1 MALLH
6 RDRTEER
13 VDDRLGDERLM
24 GDPPIGGPATVERD
38 EHTAVADRDHDK
50 EHDRE
55 PEREHDRAVVV
66 ERPGRG
72 ETFGLIARTVVFT
85 VAVLAVVAM
94 AAANPDDV
102 LFDLE
107 FEQYS
112 TPMWVIITIAAALG
126 AIAGLMVRPRSRR

>member
-38 EHTAVADRDHDK
+38 EHTVVADREHDAQHDHD
-50 EHDRE
+50 
-55 PEREHDRAVVV
+55 HDRAAVV
-66 ERPGRG
+66 ERPRRG
-72 ETFGLIARTVVFT
+72 ENFGLIARTVVFT
-85 VAVLAVVAM
+85 VAVLAVVGM
-94 AAANPDDV
+94 AVANPDDV

-107 FEQYS
+107 FEQYT

-126 AIAGLMVRPRSRR
+126 GIAGLMVRPRSRR

>member
-6 RDRTEER
+6 RDRTEES

-24 GDPPIGGPATVERD
+24 GDPPVGGSATVERD
-38 EHTAVADRDHDK
+38 EHTVVADRDHD
-50 EHDRE
+50 HDRNLDRD
-55 PEREHDRAVVV
+55 REHDRSVVV
-66 ERPGRG
+66 ERPARR

-85 VAVLAVVAM
+85 VAVLAVVGM
-94 AAANPDDV
+94 AVANPDDV

-107 FEQYS
+107 FEQYT
-112 TPMWVIITIAAALG
+112 TPMWVIITISAALG

>member
-38 EHTAVADRDHDK
+38 EHTVVADR

-55 PEREHDRAVVV
+55 HDHAVAV

-72 ETFGLIARTVVFT
+72 ESLALIARTVVFT
-85 VAVLAVVAM
+85 VAVLAVVGM

-107 FEQYS
+107 FEQYT
-112 TPMWVIITIAAALG
+112 TPMWVVITIAAAFG